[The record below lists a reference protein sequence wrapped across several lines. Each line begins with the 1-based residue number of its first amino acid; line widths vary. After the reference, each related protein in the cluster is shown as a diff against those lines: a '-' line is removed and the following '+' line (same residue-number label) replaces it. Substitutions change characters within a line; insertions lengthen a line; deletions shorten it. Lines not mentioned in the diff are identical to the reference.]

1 FDTDVNGNAD
11 VVFFQRDVDTT
22 YSLRAVD
29 RNNAAR
35 GVLSDVNLSSDG
47 LVTIVMPDP
56 ITISGQIVTAT
67 GTPLPNLPLTW
78 WGSKRTTTGS
88 DGTFTF
94 TDVTPGDMFISVGN
108 QPWVFA
114 PCPNLIPYCFAGGAR
129 FLQMTSLSGL
139 LITLPPTIT
148 KHVHVVD
155 GNGLPIANVRIEMDN
170 SSGST
175 AYSTAYTLSDN
186 TTRLGGNVGFNEAN
200 FFFDI
205 FDTDVNGNADVVFF
219 QRDVDTTYSLRA
231 VDRNNAAR
239 GVLSDVNLSSDGPVT
254 IVMPSVPL
262 PPASLSANSG
272 ATNTD
277 INVAW
282 GAPSSDGG
290 SPIKEY
296 VVTATPDG
304 AIAHAKRPGMT
315 ANSNPS
321 SLTVFVRANARS
333 ITLRGAVPGQ
343 SYIVT
348 VAASNVV
355 GRGKP
360 AQTRLLK
367 PQPALKISNS
377 KLSGVAGTA
386 VKLTATGGTGSGSL
400 SFSVSGA
407 NCTLSGS
414 SLNATGLAQCVVTAT
429 KAASASYGPAVS
441 PTVKFTFTLATQAA
455 LKVSNSVKKGTVGAA
470 VKLTASGGSG
480 SGSLSF
486 SVTGSGCAISG
497 QLLTTTKAGNCS
509 VKATKAANG
518 IYAVAVSPVV
528 VFAFTVKK

>member
-1 FDTDVNGNAD
+1 MRTF
-11 VVFFQRDVDTT
+11 RC
-22 YSLRAVD
+22 SLKALL
-29 RNNAAR
+29 
-35 GVLSDVNLSSDG
+35 LSCSILASTFVMTPPAGASS
-47 LVTIVMPDP
+47 L

-78 WGSKRTTTGS
+78 SGSPGGSKSTTTGS

-94 TDVTPGDMFISVGN
+94 TDVTPGAMGIGVGN

-200 FFFDI
+200 FFFN
-205 FDTDVNGNADVVFF
+205 TDVNGNADVVFF
-219 QRDVDTTYSLRA
+219 QRDVATTYSLRA

-239 GVLSDVNLSSDGPVT
+239 VVLSDVNLSSDGPVT

-321 SLTVFVRANARS
+321 SLTVSVRANARS

-343 SYIVT
+343 SYIVS

-367 PQPALKISNS
+367 PQPALKISNA

-386 VKLTATGGTGSGSL
+386 VKLTAKGGTGSGSL

-414 SLNATGLAQCVVTAT
+414 SLNSTGLAQCVVTAT
-429 KAASASYGPAVS
+429 KAASGSFGPAVS

-455 LKVSNSVKKGTVGAA
+455 LKVSNSVKKGTVGTA
-470 VKLTASGGSG
+470 VMLTASGGSG

-486 SVTGSGCAISG
+486 SVTGSGCVING
-497 QLLTTTKAGNCS
+497 QLLTTTTAGNCS
-509 VKATKAANG
+509 VKATKAGSG
-518 IYAVAVSPVV
+518 IYAVAVSPVI